1 MHVPD
6 CYGLCQG
13 TSVCW
18 LALTRGLPQGDDCAI
33 PARFVGLWNVRQR
46 RPISDAVLNIA
57 VPGPPPGLVPRADLR
72 PRPPLVAVPSP
83 VPVPGPVPVPRPVPV
98 PGPVPVPRPG
108 PVATYLLFPRPRPG
122 SEPAPLVVRGP
133 SS

>member
-6 CYGLCQG
+6 CYGLCKG

-57 VPGPPPGLVPRADLR
+57 VP
-72 PRPPLVAVPSP
+72 
-83 VPVPGPVPVPRPVPV
+83 VPV

-108 PVATYLLFPRPRPG
+108 PVPRPVPVPVPRPV
-122 SEPAPLVVRGP
+122 PGP
-133 SS
+133 VPVPVFECHRC